1 MLAEILHKVHWH
13 TIRYNYSDLNYHP
26 NPKSMNTSVDKS
38 LLAFLLALYRLESPL
53 TDAEVLNL
61 QNNLGTLLEL
71 RPDKETAILEEIT
84 TILAQHSGLN
94 QLYQEAMTKLAPLE
108 EEKLYHRLPPK
119 NLLEQQ
125 LGIISGSKGYIAQ
138 GKPNQKN
145 TEVVNLSRMV
155 MTSDRP
161 DKAAKN
167 LNFLQEY

>member
-1 MLAEILHKVHWH
+1 M
-13 TIRYNYSDLNYHP
+13 D
-26 NPKSMNTSVDKS
+26 TSVDKT
-38 LLAFLLALYRLESPL
+38 LLAFLLALYRLDSPL
-53 TDAEVLNL
+53 TGAEVLDL

-71 RPDKETAILEEIT
+71 RPDQDAAILGEINK
-84 TILAQHSGLN
+84 ILAKHPELN
-94 QLYQEAMTKLAPLE
+94 ALYQEAMTKLAPLE
-108 EEKLYHRLPPK
+108 GEQLYHRLPPK

-125 LGIISGSKGYIAQ
+125 LGITSSSKGYIPQ

-167 LNFLQEY
+167 LNFLQEYWELATTPIF